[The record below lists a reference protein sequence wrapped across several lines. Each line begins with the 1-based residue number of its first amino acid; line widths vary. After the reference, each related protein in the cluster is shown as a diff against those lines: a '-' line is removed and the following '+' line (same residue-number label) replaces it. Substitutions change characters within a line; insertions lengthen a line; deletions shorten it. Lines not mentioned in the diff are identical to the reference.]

1 MRAHDFLDAMV
12 GLTGAAIAMT
22 FSLIVF
28 AMAAGLA
35 LTALYALVQWLIG

>member
-1 MRAHDFLDAMV
+1 MRAYDLLDAMV

-22 FSLIVF
+22 FSLIVA

-35 LTALYALVQWLIG
+35 LTALYAVVQWLLG